1 MSHKA
6 LGVAFE
12 DDNVLGSQFI
22 GATNTGG
29 KLGYAIGLNAT
40 VPSVTQAT
48 SKATGVTLNYSMGQV
63 VMNNAALAAGAAVK
77 FTVTN
82 SQCALGDVPVIVM
95 ASGGTSGDYSL
106 DCTAVAAGSFDVT
119 VQNISAGSL
128 SEAVVVSFALI
139 HAIPL
144 A

>member
-12 DDNVLGSQFI
+12 DDSLIGSQTI
-22 GATNTGG
+22 AVSNSGR
-29 KLGYAIGLNAT
+29 LGYSVGLNGT

-48 SKATGVTLNYSMGQV
+48 SKSTGVTINASIGQV
-63 VMNNAALAAGAAVK
+63 VMNNAALAAGASVK

-82 SQCALGDVPVIVM
+82 SDCFLGDVPIIIM

-106 DCTAVAAGSFDVT
+106 DCTAVANGSFDVT

-128 SEAVVVSFALI
+128 SEAVVVSFAII

>member
-1 MSHKA
+1 
-6 LGVAFE
+6 
-12 DDNVLGSQFI
+12 
-22 GATNTGG
+22 
-29 KLGYAIGLNAT
+29 
-40 VPSVTQAT
+40 
-48 SKATGVTLNYSMGQV
+48 
-63 VMNNAALAAGAAVK
+63 MNNAALAAGAAAH

-82 SQCALGDVPVIVM
+82 SDCFLGDVPIIIM

-106 DCTAVAAGSFDVT
+106 DCTAVANGSFDVT

-128 SEAVVVSFALI
+128 SEAVVVSFAII